1 MPTTAE
7 DFPSRVFFYFPSP
20 VRVKMF
26 FDGRIPSRMVLGGRS
41 VKVVS
46 ASGPWRVDGGWWRDD
61 EWARDEWDLEAEDG
75 SLLRMVSDGRG
86 GFFLEGGY
94 D

>member
-1 MPTTAE
+1 
-7 DFPSRVFFYFPSP
+7 
-20 VRVKMF
+20 
-26 FDGRIPSRMVLGGRS
+26 
-41 VKVVS
+41 VVS

-61 EWARDEWDLEAEDG
+61 AWARDEWDLETEDG
-75 SLLRMVSDGRG
+75 SLLRMVSDGGG